1 MKISESCAKC
11 LYDRQRARMPDEDY
25 LKEVRSLLE
34 ERGENDSS
42 PLLVY
47 RFNQAYARRFGSADS
62 YAGVKRSYNDLVLSM
77 ADHLRAQIEASDDP
91 LAAALAYARVGNY
104 IDFGAMDTVDEATFL
119 GLFKEAVLR
128 PEEKSVYERF
138 LKACEKGE
146 CFLLIADNC
155 GEIVLD
161 RLFLEQLKKRF
172 AHLRLQVLVRGS
184 EVLNDVTVRDAVYA
198 GVDQLAEIFSN
209 GAAIAGTVYEL
220 MPEEARQALDAADV
234 VLAKGQGN
242 YESLSGQG
250 RHIFYTFLCKCD
262 LFTGRFSVPPLT
274 GMLVEENTGMPAGE
288 NTVGPGS
295 V

>member
-25 LKEVRSLLE
+25 LEEVRSLLE

-128 PEEKSVYERF
+128 QWM
-138 LKACEKGE
+138 
-146 CFLLIADNC
+146 
-155 GEIVLD
+155 
-161 RLFLEQLKKRF
+161 RLHFWVSLRKLCCARRKR
-172 AHLRLQVLVRGS
+172 A
-184 EVLNDVTVRDAVYA
+184 
-198 GVDQLAEIFSN
+198 
-209 GAAIAGTVYEL
+209 
-220 MPEEARQALDAADV
+220 
-234 VLAKGQGN
+234 
-242 YESLSGQG
+242 
-250 RHIFYTFLCKCD
+250 
-262 LFTGRFSVPPLT
+262 FTNAS
-274 GMLVEENTGMPAGE
+274 
-288 NTVGPGS
+288 
-295 V
+295 

>member
-119 GLFKEAVLR
+119 GLFKEAVLQKKK
-128 PEEKSVYERF
+128 KSVYESFLLAEAQTFYRNNVLTYSPVGGEDASLHRVSVNDYRACAARSFRAAVLDGVQLKIVPEVSQQRF
-138 LKACEKGE
+138 LFFGSSFYSVYRKCIRNGSH
-146 CFLLIADNC
+146 LLCRISQRSSRRWN
-155 GEIVLD
+155 L
-161 RLFLEQLKKRF
+161 L
-172 AHLRLQVLVRGS
+172 
-184 EVLNDVTVRDAVYA
+184 
-198 GVDQLAEIFSN
+198 
-209 GAAIAGTVYEL
+209 
-220 MPEEARQALDAADV
+220 
-234 VLAKGQGN
+234 
-242 YESLSGQG
+242 
-250 RHIFYTFLCKCD
+250 
-262 LFTGRFSVPPLT
+262 
-274 GMLVEENTGMPAGE
+274 
-288 NTVGPGS
+288 
-295 V
+295 

>member
-25 LKEVRSLLE
+25 LEEVRSLLE

-128 PEEKSVYERF
+128 PEEKSVYESF

-146 CFLLIADNC
+146 RFLLIADNC

-161 RLFLEQLKKRF
+161 RLLLE
-172 AHLRLQVLVRGS
+172 AAS
-184 EVLNDVTVRDAVYA
+184 A
-198 GVDQLAEIFSN
+198 GA
-209 GAAIAGTVYEL
+209 GARRRSTE
-220 MPEEARQALDAADV
+220 
-234 VLAKGQGN
+234 
-242 YESLSGQG
+242 
-250 RHIFYTFLCKCD
+250 
-262 LFTGRFSVPPLT
+262 
-274 GMLVEENTGMPAGE
+274 
-288 NTVGPGS
+288 
-295 V
+295 

>member
-25 LKEVRSLLE
+25 LEEVRSLLE

-138 LKACEKGE
+138 LNIIQITAVGE
-146 CFLLIADNC
+146 NRDYDILHTLLPRFLDQRCRSKTISRHFRP
-155 GEIVLD
+155 EVRIV
-161 RLFLEQLKKRF
+161 
-172 AHLRLQVLVRGS
+172 AQVIVH
-184 EVLNDVTVRDAVYA
+184 VIYDIDVTFHRPNLSIRFCI
-198 GVDQLAEIFSN
+198 LAFVIS
-209 GAAIAGTVYEL
+209 IRLPITL
-220 MPEEARQALDAADV
+220 
-234 VLAKGQGN
+234 LA
-242 YESLSGQG
+242 
-250 RHIFYTFLCKCD
+250 
-262 LFTGRFSVPPLT
+262 
-274 GMLVEENTGMPAGE
+274 
-288 NTVGPGS
+288 
-295 V
+295 